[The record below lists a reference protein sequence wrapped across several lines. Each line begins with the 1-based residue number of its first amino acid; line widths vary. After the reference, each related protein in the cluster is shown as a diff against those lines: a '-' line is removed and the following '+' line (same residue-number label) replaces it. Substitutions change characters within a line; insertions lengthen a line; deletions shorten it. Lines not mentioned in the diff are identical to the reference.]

1 MTCLKVSN
9 YIAVSTYYKEL
20 PNKPKENTIARPKK
34 KPFRPRRDMTRVNER
49 IRAPKVRVVYEDQQL
64 GVMSSREAVEK
75 AKAVGM
81 DLVEVAPNASPP
93 VCRVCNYGKYKYEQA
108 KLKKKSP
115 KTVNKIKEI
124 KLRVGTDT
132 HDYNIKLARAEQFLD
147 EGNKVRVRLQFRGR
161 ENAHR
166 EIGFEVL
173 QKVALDLKEIANV
186 DQQARLAGRAV
197 NMMLSPLPKEQR
209 KRKFYLSHGN
219 LVDPDDEGDEGVD
232 FEDDDAEVA
241 EGED

>member
-1 MTCLKVSN
+1 LSGKIHFSQQ
-9 YIAVSTYYKEL
+9 L
-20 PNKPKENTIARPKK
+20 KENTIAKPKK
-34 KPFRPRRDMTRVNER
+34 RPNRSRRDLTRVNDR

-64 GVMSSREAVEK
+64 GVMSSREAVDK

-81 DLVEVAPNASPP
+81 DLVEVAPNANPP

-166 EIGFEVL
+166 DIGFVVL
-173 QKVALDLKEIANV
+173 KRVAEDLKEIANV

-197 NMMLSPLPKEQR
+197 NMMLSPLPQSR
-209 KRKFYLSHGN
+209 KPHR
-219 LVDPDDEGDEGVD
+219 
-232 FEDDDAEVA
+232 
-241 EGED
+241 